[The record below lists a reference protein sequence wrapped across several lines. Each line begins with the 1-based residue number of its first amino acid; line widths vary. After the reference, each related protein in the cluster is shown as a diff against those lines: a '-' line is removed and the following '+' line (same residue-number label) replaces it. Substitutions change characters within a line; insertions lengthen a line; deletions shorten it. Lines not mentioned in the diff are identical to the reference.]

1 MLPILISVLYYVYL
15 FSILFLQEAEAADF
29 NDLGK
34 MLLGGFALA
43 ISVAILFVFVK
54 LRLRDK
60 KPQAAQFLSISHVGK
75 RK

>member
-1 MLPILISVLYYVYL
+1 MLPTLTIALYNLYV
-15 FSILFLQEAEAADF
+15 FSILFVQEAAATDF
-29 NDLGK
+29 DDLGT

-43 ISVAILFVFVK
+43 IVVAVLFVFVK

-60 KPQAAQFLSISHVGK
+60 KPQTAEFLSISNVSE

>member
-1 MLPILISVLYYVYL
+1 MLPTLTFMLYHLFL
-15 FSILFLQEAEAADF
+15 FSILFVQEAEAADF

-34 MLLGGFALA
+34 MLLGGFVLA
-43 ISVAILFVFVK
+43 IAVAVLFVFVK

-60 KPQAAQFLSISHVGK
+60 KPHTAEFLSISNVSE

>member
-1 MLPILISVLYYVYL
+1 MLPLVTMALYNLYV
-15 FSILFLQEAEAADF
+15 FSILFVQEAAVTDF
-29 NDLGK
+29 NDLGT

-43 ISVAILFVFVK
+43 IVVAVLFVFVK

-60 KPQAAQFLSISHVGK
+60 KPQPAEFLSISNVSE

>member
-1 MLPILISVLYYVYL
+1 VLPTLTIALYNLYV
-15 FSILFLQEAEAADF
+15 FSILFVQEAAATDF
-29 NDLGK
+29 DDLGT

-43 ISVAILFVFVK
+43 IVVAVLFVFVK

-60 KPQAAQFLSISHVGK
+60 KPQTAEFLSISNVSE

>member
-1 MLPILISVLYYVYL
+1 MMPALTLALYYLYL
-15 FSILFLQEAEAADF
+15 FSILFLEEAEATDF

-43 ISVAILFVFVK
+43 IGIAVLFVFVK

-60 KPQAAQFLSISHVGK
+60 KPQTAQFLSISHVAK

>member
-1 MLPILISVLYYVYL
+1 MLPTLTIALYNLYL
-15 FSILFLQEAEAADF
+15 FSILFVQEAAATDF
-29 NDLGK
+29 NDLGT

-43 ISVAILFVFVK
+43 IVVAVLFVFVT

-60 KPQAAQFLSISHVGK
+60 KPQTAQFLSINVSE

>member
-1 MLPILISVLYYVYL
+1 MMPTLTLALYYLYL
-15 FSILFLQEAEAADF
+15 FTILFVEEPEAADF

-34 MLLGGFALA
+34 MLLGGFALVIGIA
-43 ISVAILFVFVK
+43 VLFVFVK

-60 KPQAAQFLSISHVGK
+60 KPQTAQFLSISNVVE

>member
-1 MLPILISVLYYVYL
+1 VLPTVTIALYNLYL
-15 FSILFLQEAEAADF
+15 FSILFVQEAALSDF
-29 NDLGK
+29 NDLGT

-43 ISVAILFVFVK
+43 IVVAVLFVFVK

-60 KPQAAQFLSISHVGK
+60 KPQTAQFLSINVSE

>member
-1 MLPILISVLYYVYL
+1 M
-15 FSILFLQEAEAADF
+15 SILFLQVAEATDF

-43 ISVAILFVFVK
+43 IVVAVLFVFVK

-60 KPQAAQFLSISHVGK
+60 KPQTAEFLSISNISE

>member
-1 MLPILISVLYYVYL
+1 MLPILISALYYLYL
-15 FSILFLQEAEAADF
+15 FSILFVQEAEATDF

-43 ISVAILFVFVK
+43 IAVAVLFVLVK

-60 KPQAAQFLSISHVGK
+60 KPQTAQFLSISHVAK